1 MSVLNI
7 APYSGH
13 QFEVGRL
20 MEHYKNYGMKRV
32 EFMGNK
38 VNIYLDEITIKEA
51 CINMTQTK
59 MDDVIDLQ
67 PPVAS
72 AYSYYSP
79 GMVKTILYDVNIPQ
93 LISKDEMPRLDTIK
107 IGRMTENRE
116 ILEEIIEES
125 SFKLNI
131 EEAIVV
137 VKNSDG
143 DKSAG
148 QKSASIDVTRIV
160 IAVLIVCLFRLF

>member
-1 MSVLNI
+1 
-7 APYSGH
+7 
-13 QFEVGRL
+13 
-20 MEHYKNYGMKRV
+20 
-32 EFMGNK
+32 
-38 VNIYLDEITIKEA
+38 
-51 CINMTQTK
+51 
-59 MDDVIDLQ
+59 
-67 PPVAS
+67 
-72 AYSYYSP
+72 
-79 GMVKTILYDVNIPQ
+79 
-93 LISKDEMPRLDTIK
+93 
-107 IGRMTENRE
+107 MTENRE